1 MNIATAV
8 AGDLRVAWRPLVLT
22 DLLSRALAVVV
33 LTPMVGLLLR
43 IFLLGVPGGV
53 LKDEQIALFLIHPTG
68 IAALVIVGGVS
79 LGILFAEHGVLV
91 TIGLAVACGR
101 HATWLDALVHVAKRL
116 TALVRLGGRM
126 VVRLALLAAPFAAGI
141 GGVQLLLLGEHD
153 INFYLAR
160 RPPEFR
166 TALLLDVALVGILG
180 VLVVRRLAA
189 WLLAV
194 PDILAGGPSA
204 RAALRA
210 SERATSGRRG
220 RLSWLL
226 VGWSAGMVGLSWSL
240 PWLVGRLG
248 AWSQP
253 PGLDS
258 LWWLAAVLVVVLL
271 LQGAAALAVN
281 VLGTVSFALLSARLY
296 LRLTEATEPARSFA
310 AWVGLP
316 GRRPFRIPGWG
327 IVVAVA
333 AALLLVLFLG
343 HLALGQAAPGE
354 DATVIAHR
362 GASSQAPENSLTAF
376 ERAIRDGA
384 DWIELDVQEDKDGTV
399 VVVHDSDF
407 MRTSG
412 VAAKV
417 WEVSDE
423 ELATIDIGS
432 YFDPAF
438 AAERVPTL
446 LEVLQLARGRIRVF
460 IELKYYGHDR
470 ELEASVVNIVE
481 ESDMAGEIVVM
492 SLERAGL
499 EKMRRMRPDWTYGL
513 LTTVAVGDLT
523 RLDLAF
529 LAVNARTAR
538 LSLVRNAHRR
548 GMHVHVWTVDDPVQ
562 MTVMLSRGVDGLITN
577 EPALAV
583 QVRDLREALGPVG
596 RLVVWGAG
604 EAGLLRM
611 ADVPSSR
618 EDA

>member
-8 AGDLRVAWRPLVLT
+8 LGDLRATWRQLVLT
-22 DLLSRALAVVV
+22 DLLSRALTVVV
-33 LTPMVGLLLR
+33 LAPMVGLLLR
-43 IFLLGVPGGV
+43 IFLMGVPGGV
-53 LKDEQIALFLIHPTG
+53 LKDEQIPLFLIHPTG
-68 IAALVIVGGVS
+68 IAALVIVGAVS
-79 LGILFAEHGVLV
+79 LGILFAEQGVLV
-91 TIGLAVACGR
+91 TIGLAAAGGQRV
-101 HATWLDALVHVAKRL
+101 TWLDALLHVAGRFPV
-116 TALVRLGGRM
+116 LVRLGGRM
-126 VVRLALLAAPFAAGI
+126 VVRLALLAVPFAAGM
-141 GGVQLLLLGEHD
+141 GGVQLVFLRKHD
-153 INFYLAR
+153 INFYMAR
-160 RPPEFR
+160 RPPEFH
-166 TALLLDVALVGILG
+166 AALVLDLLLLGILG

-194 PDILAGGPSA
+194 PGIVSRRQPA

-226 VGWSAGMVGLSWSL
+226 AFWATGTAGLSWCLS
-240 PWLVGRLG
+240 WLVGRLG

-253 PGLDS
+253 PDLDS

-271 LQGAAALAVN
+271 LQGAAALLVN

-296 LRLTEATEPARSFA
+296 LRLAEATEPARPFVAGRGS
-310 AWVGLP
+310 WR
-316 GRRPFRIPGWG
+316 RRPPRIAGWW
-327 IVVAVA
+327 IVTA
-333 AALLLVLFLG
+333 ATGALVLVLSLG
-343 HLALGQAAPGE
+343 HLALAAADREE
-354 DATVIAHR
+354 DAMVIAHR
-362 GASSQAPENSLTAF
+362 GASADAPENSLAAF
-376 ERAIRDGA
+376 GRAIRDGA
-384 DWIELDVQEDKDGTV
+384 DWIELDVQEDADGTV

-412 VAAKV
+412 VPSKV

-423 ELATIDIGS
+423 ELAAIDIGR

-438 AAERVPTL
+438 AGERVPTL

-470 ELEASVVNIVE
+470 ELESSVVRIVE
-481 ESDMAGEIVVM
+481 EADMVGEIVIM

-499 EKMRRMRPDWTYGL
+499 ERMRQLRPGWTYGL

-523 RLDLAF
+523 RLDLDF

-538 LSLVRNAHRR
+538 FSLIRSAHRR
-548 GMHVHVWTVDDPVQ
+548 GMRVHVWTVDDPVQ

-583 QVRDLREALGPVG
+583 QVRGLRDALGPLG

-604 EAGLLRM
+604 EAGLLR
-611 ADVPSSR
+611 AQDVSSSR
-618 EDA
+618 DDA